1 MECHIVE
8 EFLNHEFRRS
18 IRVGCAK
25 AISFCERWDIFFS
38 IVYCCTRGENQLFNL
53 VFIHYFKEIDASND
67 IVVIIEERIIAT
79 LSHCFFRSK
88 VNYSVNLFFGKK
100 VIKIIIVSYVSF
112 VEKRLFA
119 CEFFDRSEDRFFVG
133 V

>member
-1 MECHIVE
+1 M
-8 EFLNHEFRRS
+8 
-18 IRVGCAK
+18 
-25 AISFCERWDIFFS
+25 
-38 IVYCCTRGENQLFNL
+38 L
-53 VFIHYFKEIDASND
+53 VHYFEEIDASND

-112 VEKRLFA
+112 VEKRFFA
-119 CEFFDRSEDRFFVG
+119 CEFFDRGEDRFFVG
-133 V
+133 VWEIIEDNDVISCLHK